1 MQTSD
6 KNWKIL
12 ALSMAAICAVV
23 LVYGHTEKKK
33 EYNMSGSA
41 KDDKSHNVERVP
53 AESAR
58 YQTATFA
65 AGCFWGVQAAF
76 TKMQGVISRTAG
88 YTGGLLEN
96 PTYQQVCSDK
106 TGHAEAVQ
114 VIYDPAKVSYQELLE
129 LFWKIHDPTTPNRQ
143 GPDTGSQYRSVIFYH
158 DPEQLRAAEKSKQH
172 HQANLAKPIVTEI
185 VPASPF
191 YRAEEYHQD
200 YLKKKGL
207 NSCATPK
214 K

>member
-1 MQTSD
+1 MV
-6 KNWKIL
+6 
-12 ALSMAAICAVV
+12 AICAVV
-23 LVYGHTEKKK
+23 LVYGHAEKKK

-58 YQTATFA
+58 HEKATFA

-76 TKMQGVISRTAG
+76 TKIDGVISTAAG
-88 YTGGLLEN
+88 YTGGHLEN

-114 VIYDPAKVSYQELLE
+114 ITYDPRVVSYEKILE

-143 GPDTGSQYRSVIFYH
+143 GPDVGS
-158 DPEQLRAAEKSKQH
+158 
-172 HQANLAKPIVTEI
+172 
-185 VPASPF
+185 
-191 YRAEEYHQD
+191 
-200 YLKKKGL
+200 
-207 NSCATPK
+207 
-214 K
+214 